1 MKVYYNPAYNGFVYT
16 GLTEGNVFFNSTVC
30 NTNSLVDLIALHAGV
45 NFLETSNIDR
55 LLDYYKAMLEYNK
68 VHPGCLFEKSFKV
81 DGFNTAKECLKW
93 RDAMI
98 MAGWQPGKNDVSE
111 RMKVL
116 AGIEQNFHSISNGE
130 KLLRITEEVKK
141 GCNLPE
147 NLEIIT
153 PFDYACFMPAE
164 RDLLDAIANRIG
176 KENVHANEGLPK
188 NCNNLR
194 KVANILV
201 ENKPDKITLEG
212 DESLELLCFAEKN
225 EAFQYLSQLKAD
237 DYSVWINRDNRAFDN
252 YLIQAQKPTCG
263 SSDKGVSQI
272 SELPIIGLALFTR
285 PLNLNA
291 LINWLTVPMSPLS
304 AKFRNEL
311 VDAIVSSGGYFNEKC
326 RDCLSKAEDK
336 DKERIKC
343 FLPDIE
349 KQEDAIGDGPVKTS
363 TILEYLNKLSQW
375 INSKLH
381 VEKDDSEKEINDF
394 EKNHLTGALS
404 ICSAMTRML
413 ELIDADEVSY
423 DDLILNFDSISTE
436 IESKI
441 SESKVGCQNLI
452 ASSSN
457 IASIADST
465 IWCDFYNPDEQ
476 ALSYDFLLPQEKE
489 SLKEN
494 VWTSENEQKFNR
506 LNKLLPF
513 MLTKNRLTLV
523 TVKKDGTKDVVKDP
537 ILIRLEKN
545 MDKELTNEPLSLKQ
559 TLGVPTVAIVQF
571 NNRHQDED
579 GTIHF
584 NRNDLVS
591 FSQTESFSSI
601 STLIDNPFDYVFNK
615 VIKLRK
621 SGSAAMSALHT
632 TKGTV
637 AHAIIEKLFDPEKD
651 GSPAAIRSRIG
662 SDFDKVF
669 DDTILE
675 CGGILLQPEN
685 LSEKNVF
692 KKDVKSCVVKLCDLI
707 EKNDL
712 NVVACEKERK
722 DVSLSEF
729 ENQAVLFD
737 GFMDMLLEDGSC
749 KMVIFDFKY
758 SSKKDKYEKWIKNNR
773 SMQLALYKGLVE
785 KTFDKNVKAK
795 AYVLL
800 PDVKVITADDLID
813 ASFKIKVD
821 REGELLEE
829 MSNSYEYRK
838 NQILHGVVEDG
849 EGIVYPLDDVKM
861 SYASDTEK
869 EDLVPL
875 DADIKPRNKTWEKT
889 PNKYSDYAFF
899 KAGK

>member
-1 MKVYYNPAYNGFVYT
+1 MKVYYNPAYKGFVYT
-16 GLTEGNVFFNSTVC
+16 GLMEGQVFFNSKVC
-30 NTNSLVDLIALHAGV
+30 NTKELVDLIALHAGLDFPV
-45 NFLETSNIDR
+45 ASNIDR
-55 LLDYYKAMLEYNK
+55 ILDYYAAMKEYNK
-68 VHPGCLFEKSFKV
+68 ANPDNLFAKSFAL
-81 DGFNTAKECLKW
+81 DEINTAKECLKW

-98 MAGWQPGKNDVSE
+98 LVGWQPGGSQDVSQ

-116 AGIEQNFHSISNGE
+116 AGIEKNFHSISNGE
-130 KLLRITEEVKK
+130 KLLRITETVEK

-153 PFDYACFMPAE
+153 PFDYACFKPAE
-164 RDLLDAIANRIG
+164 VRLLDALKKRIG
-176 KENVHANEGLPK
+176 ADKVHSNNDLPQ
-188 NCNNLR
+188 NFNNLR

-201 ENKPDKITLEG
+201 ENKPDDITLDG
-212 DESLELLCFAEKN
+212 DESLELFCFAEKN
-225 EAFQYLSQLKAD
+225 EALQYLSQIKAD

-263 SSDKGVSQI
+263 SIDKGVSQI
-272 SELPIIGLALFTR
+272 SELPIIGLGMFTR

-291 LINWLTVPMSPLS
+291 LVNWLTVPKSPLS
-304 AKFRNEL
+304 IAFRNKL
-311 VDAIVSSGGYFNEKC
+311 VDEIVHSGGYFNDACSK
-326 RDCLSKAEDK
+326 CLSEAEDK
-336 DKERIKC
+336 DKERIKY
-343 FLPDIE
+343 FLPDISKPE
-349 KQEDAIGDGPVKTS
+349 EAIGDNPIKKSVIFDYVKQ
-363 TILEYLNKLSQW
+363 LSQW
-375 INSKLH
+375 INANLH
-381 VEKDDSEKEINDF
+381 MEMNDF

-404 ICSAMTRML
+404 ICSAMSRML
-413 ELIDADEVSY
+413 ELIEADEVSY

-436 IESKI
+436 IESEI
-441 SESKVGCQNLI
+441 SESMVGCQNLI
-452 ASSSN
+452 SSSSN

-476 ALSYDFLLPQEKE
+476 ALSYDFLLPQEKDA
-489 SLKEN
+489 LNEN

-513 MLTKNRLTLV
+513 MLTQNKLTLV

-545 MDKELTNEPLSLKQ
+545 MDKELTKEPLSLKQ
-559 TLGVPTVAIVQF
+559 TLGVSTEAIEQF

-584 NRNDLVS
+584 ERKDLVS
-591 FSQTESFSSI
+591 FPQKESFSSI

-615 VIKLRK
+615 IIKLRK

-632 TKGTV
+632 TKGLV
-637 AHAIIEKLFDPEKD
+637 AHAIIEVLFDPAKG
-651 GSPAAIRSRIG
+651 GSPAAIRTRID

-669 DDTILE
+669 DQKVLE

-692 KKDVKSCVVKLCDLI
+692 KKDMNSCVIKLCNLI
-707 EKNDL
+707 EKNGL
-712 NVVACEKERK
+712 SVVACEKEYK
-722 DVSLSEF
+722 DVLLPEF
-729 ENQAVLFD
+729 ESQEILFD
-737 GFMDMLLEDGSC
+737 GFIDMLLEDQSG

-758 SSKKDKYEKWIKNNR
+758 SPKKDKYEKWIKNNK

-785 KTFDKNVKAK
+785 KTSDKNIKAK

-800 PDVKVITADDLID
+800 PDIKVITAADLIG
-813 ASFKIKVD
+813 ASFKTNVE

-838 NQILHGVVEDG
+838 TQIQKGIVEDG
-849 EGIVYPLDDVKM
+849 EGLIFPQNDVKV
-861 SYASDTEK
+861 SYAIEMGK
-869 EDLVPL
+869 KDLVPL
-875 DADIKPRNKTWEKT
+875 DANVKPNNGTWEKT
-889 PNKYSDYAFF
+889 PNKYSDYVFF

>member
-1 MKVYYNPAYNGFVYT
+1 MNVYYNPAYSGFVYT
-16 GLTEGNVFFNSTVC
+16 GLTDGQVFFNSTVC

-45 NFLETSNIDR
+45 DFPVASNIDR
-55 LLDYYKAMLEYNK
+55 ILDYYKAMLEYNK
-68 VHPGCLFEKSFKV
+68 VNPGNLFEKSFKV
-81 DGFNTAKECLKW
+81 DSFNTAKECLKW

-98 MAGWQPGKNDVSE
+98 LAGWQPGKNDVSE

-116 AGIEQNFHSISNGE
+116 AGIEKNFHSISNGE
-130 KLLRITEEVKK
+130 KLLRIIETVEK

-153 PFDYACFMPAE
+153 PFDYACFKPAE
-164 RDLLDAIANRIG
+164 VYLLEALKKRIG
-176 KENVHANEGLPK
+176 DDKVYSNNNLPQ
-188 NCNNLR
+188 NSNNLR

-201 ENKPDKITLEG
+201 ENKPDAISLDG
-212 DESLELLCFAEKN
+212 DKSLELLCFAEKK
-225 EAFQYLSQLKAD
+225 EALQYLSQLNAD

-252 YLIQAQKPTCG
+252 YLIQVQKPTCG
-263 SSDKGVSQI
+263 SIDKGVSQI
-272 SELPIIGLALFTR
+272 SELPIIGLALFAR

-291 LINWLTVPMSPLS
+291 IINWLTVPKSPLS
-304 AKFRNEL
+304 TKFRNEL
-311 VDAIVSSGGYFNEKC
+311 INAIVSSGGYFNDACRKC
-326 RDCLSKAEDK
+326 LREAEDK
-336 DKERIKC
+336 DKERIKY
-343 FLPDIE
+343 FLPDISKPKE
-349 KQEDAIGDGPVKTS
+349 AISDNPIKKSVILDYVKQ
-363 TILEYLNKLSQW
+363 LSQW
-375 INSKLH
+375 INANLH
-381 VEKDDSEKEINDF
+381 MEMNDF
-394 EKNHLTGALS
+394 EKNHLTGAQS
-404 ICSAMTRML
+404 ICSAMARML

-436 IESKI
+436 IESEI

-452 ASSSN
+452 SSSSN

-465 IWCDFYNPDEQ
+465 IWCDFYNSDEM

-489 SLKEN
+489 ALKEN

-513 MLTKNRLTLV
+513 LLTQNKLTLV

-545 MDKELTNEPLSLKQ
+545 MDKELTKKSLSLKQ
-559 TLGVPTVAIVQF
+559 TLGVSTEAIEQF
-571 NNRHQDED
+571 NNRHQNED
-579 GTIHF
+579 GTIRF
-584 NRNDLVS
+584 ERKDLVS
-591 FSQTESFSSI
+591 FPQTESFSSI

-621 SGSAAMSALHT
+621 LGSAAMSAVFT

-637 AHAIIEKLFDPEKD
+637 AHAIIAKLFDPEKG
-651 GSPAAIRSRIG
+651 GSPAAIRNRID

-669 DDTILE
+669 DETVLE

-692 KKDVKSCVVKLCDLI
+692 KKDMNSCVIKLCNLI
-707 EKNDL
+707 EKNGL
-712 NVVACEKERK
+712 SVVACEKEYK
-722 DVSLSEF
+722 DVLLPEF
-729 ENQAVLFD
+729 ESQEILFD
-737 GFMDMLLEDGSC
+737 GFIDMLLEDQSG
-749 KMVIFDFKY
+749 KTVIFDFKY
-758 SSKKDKYEKWIKNNR
+758 SPKKDKYEKWIKNNK

-785 KTFDKNVKAK
+785 RTSDKNVKAK

-800 PDVKVITADDLID
+800 PDIKVITAADLIG
-813 ASFKIKVD
+813 ASFKTNVE

-838 NQILHGVVEDG
+838 VQIKNGIVEDG
-849 EGIVYPLDDVKM
+849 EGLIFPQDDVKI
-861 SYASDTEK
+861 SYALDMGK
-869 EDLVPL
+869 KALVPL
-875 DADIKPRNKTWEKT
+875 DAEEKLKNKTWEKT
-889 PNKYSDYAFF
+889 PNTYSDYAFF

>member
-1 MKVYYNPAYNGFVYT
+1 MKVYYNPTYNGFVYT
-16 GLTEGNVFFNSTVC
+16 GLTEGNVFFNSKVC
-30 NTNSLVDLIALHAGV
+30 NTKELVDLIALHAGLDFPV
-45 NFLETSNIDR
+45 ASNIDR
-55 LLDYYKAMLEYNK
+55 ILDYYAAMKEYNK
-68 VHPGCLFEKSFKV
+68 ANPDNLFAKSFALDEV
-81 DGFNTAKECLKW
+81 NTAKECLKW

-98 MAGWQPGKNDVSE
+98 LAGWQPGGSQDVSE

-116 AGIEQNFHSISNGE
+116 AGIEENFHSISNGE

-153 PFDYACFMPAE
+153 PFDYTCFMPAE
-164 RDLLDAIANRIG
+164 RDLLDAIAKRIG
-176 KENVHANEGLPK
+176 AEKVYANKDLPQ
-188 NCNNLR
+188 NSNNLR

-201 ENKPDKITLEG
+201 ENKPDDITLDG

-225 EAFQYLSQLKAD
+225 EALQYLSQIKAD

-291 LINWLTVPMSPLS
+291 LINWLTVPKSPLS
-304 AKFRNEL
+304 TMFRNKL
-311 VDAIVSSGGYFNEKC
+311 VDAIVHSGGYFNDAC
-326 RDCLSKAEDK
+326 RDCLNKAEDK
-336 DKERIKC
+336 DKERIKY

-349 KQEDAIGDGPVKTS
+349 KPEEVIGDNPIKKSVILDYVK
-363 TILEYLNKLSQW
+363 EFSQW
-375 INSKLH
+375 VNANLH
-381 VEKDDSEKEINDF
+381 MDMNDV
-394 EKNHLTGALS
+394 EKNHLTGTLS
-404 ICSAMTRML
+404 LCSAMTRIL
-413 ELIDADEVSY
+413 ELRDVDEVFY
-423 DDLILNFDSISTE
+423 DDLILAFDSILTE
-436 IESKI
+436 IESEI

-452 ASSSN
+452 SSSSN

-476 ALSYDFLLPQEKE
+476 ALSYDILSPQEKKA
-489 SLKEN
+489 LKEK
-494 VWTSENEQKFNR
+494 VWMSENEQKFNR

-513 MLTKNRLTLV
+513 MLTQNKLTLV

-537 ILIRLEKN
+537 ILIRFEKN
-545 MDKELTNEPLSLKQ
+545 MGKELTNEPLSLKQ
-559 TLGVPTVAIVQF
+559 DLGAPTEAIEQF

-584 NRNDLVS
+584 ERKDLVS
-591 FSQTESFSSI
+591 FSKTESYSSI
-601 STLIDNPFDYVFNK
+601 SSLIDNPFDYVFNK

-621 SGSAAMSALHT
+621 SGSAAISAVFT

-637 AHAIIEKLFDPEKD
+637 AHAIIEELFNPAK
-651 GSPAAIRSRIG
+651 GWGAPAAIRTRIG
-662 SDFDKVF
+662 SDFEKVF
-669 DDTILE
+669 NRKVLE
-675 CGGILLQPEN
+675 RGGILLQPEN

-692 KKDVKSCVVKLCDLI
+692 KKDMKKCVSKLCDLI
-707 EKNDL
+707 EVNGLK
-712 NVVACEKERK
+712 VVACERECKE
-722 DVSLSEF
+722 VSLSEF
-729 ENQAVLFD
+729 ETQAVLFD
-737 GFMDMLLEDGSC
+737 GFIDMLLEDESG
-749 KMVIFDFKY
+749 KIIIFDFKY
-758 SSKKDKYEKWIKNNR
+758 SPKKDKYEKWIKNNR

-785 KTFDKNVKAK
+785 KSFDKNVKAK

-800 PDVKVITADDLID
+800 PDVKVITADDLTGT
-813 ASFKIKVD
+813 SFKTRVN

-829 MSNSYEYRK
+829 MSNSYKYRK
-838 NQILHGVVEDG
+838 AQIQNGVVEDG
-849 EGIVYPLDDVKM
+849 EGIVYALNDIKM
-861 SYASDTEK
+861 SYAFDTEK

-875 DADIKPRNKTWEKT
+875 DADVKTKNETWEKT
-889 PNKYSDYAFF
+889 PNTYSDYAFF

>member
-1 MKVYYNPAYNGFVYT
+1 MKVYYNPAYSGFVYT
-16 GLTEGNVFFNSTVC
+16 GLTEGQVFFNSTVC

-45 NFLETSNIDR
+45 DFPVASNIDR
-55 LLDYYKAMLEYNK
+55 ILDYYKVMLEYNK
-68 VHPGCLFEKSFKV
+68 VNPGNLFEKSFKV
-81 DGFNTAKECLKW
+81 DSFNTAKECLKW

-98 MAGWQPGKNDVSE
+98 LAGWQPGKNDASE

-130 KLLRITEEVKK
+130 KLMRVTEAVEK

-153 PFDYACFMPAE
+153 PFDYACFKPAE
-164 RDLLDAIANRIG
+164 VRLLEALKKRIG
-176 KENVHANEGLPK
+176 SDKVHSNDNLPQTS
-188 NCNNLR
+188 NNLR

-201 ENKPDKITLEG
+201 ENKPDAISLDG
-212 DESLELLCFAEKN
+212 DKSLELLCFAEKK
-225 EAFQYLSQLKAD
+225 EALQYLSQLKAD
-237 DYSVWINRDNRAFDN
+237 NYSVWINRDNRIFDN

-291 LINWLTVPMSPLS
+291 LINWLTVPKSPLS

-311 VDAIVSSGGYFNEKC
+311 VDAVVHSGGYFNAAC
-326 RDCLSKAEDK
+326 RECLDNAEDK
-336 DKERIKC
+336 DKERIKY
-343 FLPDIE
+343 FLPDISKPE
-349 KQEDAIGDGPVKTS
+349 EAVDNNPIKKSAILDYVKQ
-363 TILEYLNKLSQW
+363 LSQW
-375 INSKLH
+375 INANLH
-381 VEKDDSEKEINDF
+381 MEVNDF

-413 ELIDADEVSY
+413 ELLDADEVSY
-423 DDLILNFDSISTE
+423 DVLILNFDSISTE
-436 IESKI
+436 IESEI

-452 ASSSN
+452 TSSSD
-457 IASIADST
+457 IASVVDST

-489 SLKEN
+489 TLKEN
-494 VWTSENEQKFNR
+494 VWTGENEQKFNR
-506 LNKLLPF
+506 LNNLLPF
-513 MLTKNRLTLV
+513 MLTQNKLTLV

-545 MDKELTNEPLSLKQ
+545 MDKELTKEPLSLKQ
-559 TLGVPTVAIVQF
+559 TLDVSTETIEQF

-584 NRNDLVS
+584 ERKDLVL
-591 FSQTESFSSI
+591 FSPKESFSTI
-601 STLIDNPFDYVFNK
+601 SNLIDNPFDYVFNK
-615 VIKLRK
+615 IIKLRK
-621 SGSAAMSALHT
+621 SGSAAMSAIHT

-637 AHAIIEKLFDPEKD
+637 AHAIIEELFN
-651 GSPAAIRSRIG
+651 PANGGAPSAIRSRIG

-669 DDTILE
+669 DQKILE

-685 LSEKNVF
+685 LPEKNVF
-692 KKDVKSCVVKLCDLI
+692 KKDMNSCVIKLCDLI
-707 EKNDL
+707 EKNNL
-712 NVVACEKERK
+712 HVVACEKECK
-722 DVSLSEF
+722 NVQLPEF
-729 ENQAVLFD
+729 ESQEILFD
-737 GFMDMLLEDGSC
+737 GFIDMLLEDQSG
-749 KMVIFDFKY
+749 KTVIFDFKY
-758 SSKKDKYEKWIKNNR
+758 SPKKDKYEKWIKNNK

-785 KTFDKNVKAK
+785 KTSDKDVKAK

-800 PDVKVITADDLID
+800 PDVKVITADDLNG
-813 ASFKIKVD
+813 ASFKTKVE
-821 REGELLEE
+821 RKGELLEE

-838 NQILHGVVEDG
+838 TQIKNGIIEDG
-849 EGIVYPLDDVKM
+849 EGLIFPQDDVKI
-861 SYASDTEK
+861 SYAIEMGK
-869 EDLVPL
+869 KYLVPL
-875 DADIKPRNKTWEKT
+875 DAEEKTKNKTWEKT

>member
-1 MKVYYNPAYNGFVYT
+1 MKVYYNPAYSGFVYT
-16 GLTEGNVFFNSTVC
+16 GLTEGQVFFNSTVC

-45 NFLETSNIDR
+45 DFSVASNIDR
-55 LLDYYKAMLEYNK
+55 ILDYYKAMLEYNK
-68 VHPGCLFEKSFKV
+68 AIPGNLFEKSFKV
-81 DGFNTAKECLKW
+81 DSFNTAKECLKW

-98 MAGWQPGKNDVSE
+98 LAGWQPNKNDASE

-130 KLLRITEEVKK
+130 KLLCVTEAVEK

-153 PFDYACFMPAE
+153 PFDYACFKPAE
-164 RDLLDAIANRIG
+164 VQLLEALKKRIG
-176 KENVHANEGLPK
+176 DDKIHSNNDLPQGS
-188 NCNNLR
+188 CNLR

-201 ENKPDKITLEG
+201 ENKPDKITLDG
-212 DESLELLCFAEKN
+212 DKSLELLCFAEKN
-225 EAFQYLSQLKAD
+225 DALQYLSQLKAD
-237 DYSVWINRDNRAFDN
+237 DYTVWINRDNRTFDN
-252 YLIQAQKPTCG
+252 YLIQVQKPTCG

-291 LINWLTVPMSPLS
+291 LINWLTVPKSPLS
-304 AKFRNEL
+304 TMFRNKL
-311 VDAIVSSGGYFNEKC
+311 VDAIVSSGGYFNDKC
-326 RDCLSKAEDK
+326 RDCLSNAEDK
-336 DKERIKC
+336 DKERIKY
-343 FLPDIE
+343 FLPDISKPE
-349 KQEDAIGDGPVKTS
+349 EAIGNEPIKKSVILDYVKQ
-363 TILEYLNKLSQW
+363 LSQW
-375 INSKLH
+375 INANLH
-381 VEKDDSEKEINDF
+381 MEVNDF

-413 ELIDADEVSY
+413 ELFDADEVSY

-436 IESKI
+436 IESEI

-452 ASSSN
+452 TSSSD
-457 IASIADST
+457 IASVADST

-489 SLKEN
+489 ILKGN
-494 VWTSENEQKFNR
+494 VWTGENEQKFNR

-513 MLTKNRLTLV
+513 MLTQNKLTLV

-545 MDKELTNEPLSLKQ
+545 MDKELTKEPLSLKQ
-559 TLGVPTVAIVQF
+559 TLDVSTETIEQF

-584 NRNDLVS
+584 ERKDLVS
-591 FSQTESFSSI
+591 FSPKESFSTI
-601 STLIDNPFDYVFNK
+601 SNLIDNPFDYAFNK
-615 VIKLRK
+615 IIKLRK
-621 SGSAAMSALHT
+621 SGGAAMSAVHT

-637 AHAIIEKLFDPEKD
+637 AHAIIEELFSPANG
-651 GSPAAIRSRIG
+651 GSPAAIRTRIG

-669 DDTILE
+669 DQKILE

-692 KKDVKSCVVKLCDLI
+692 KKDMNSCVIKLCDLI
-707 EKNDL
+707 EKNSL
-712 NVVACEKERK
+712 HVVACENECK
-722 DVSLSEF
+722 DVQLPEF
-729 ENQAVLFD
+729 ESQEILFD
-737 GFMDMLLEDGSC
+737 GFIDMLLEDQSG
-749 KMVIFDFKY
+749 KTVIFDFKY
-758 SSKKDKYEKWIKNNR
+758 SPKKDKYEKWIKNNK

-785 KTFDKNVKAK
+785 KTSDKNVKAK

-800 PDVKVITADDLID
+800 PDVKVVTADDLNG
-813 ASFKIKVD
+813 ASFKTKVE
-821 REGELLEE
+821 RNGELLEE

-838 NQILHGVVEDG
+838 AQIKNGIIEDG
-849 EGIVYPLDDVKM
+849 EGLIFPQDDVKI
-861 SYASDTEK
+861 SYAIEMGEK
-869 EDLVPL
+869 DLVPL
-875 DADIKPRNKTWEKT
+875 DAEEKTKNKTWEKT

>member
-1 MKVYYNPAYNGFVYT
+1 MKVYYNPAYSGFVYT
-16 GLTEGNVFFNSTVC
+16 GLTEGQVFFNSTVC

-45 NFLETSNIDR
+45 DFPVASNIDR
-55 LLDYYKAMLEYNK
+55 ILDYYKAMLEYNK
-68 VHPGCLFEKSFKV
+68 VNPGNLFEKSFKV
-81 DGFNTAKECLKW
+81 DSFNTAKECLKW

-98 MAGWQPGKNDVSE
+98 LAGWQPGKNDASE

-116 AGIEQNFHSISNGE
+116 AGFEKNFHSISNGE
-130 KLLRITEEVKK
+130 KLLRTTETVEK

-153 PFDYACFMPAE
+153 PFDYACFKPAE
-164 RDLLDAIANRIG
+164 VRLLDALKKRIG
-176 KENVHANEGLPK
+176 ADKVHSNNDLPQGL
-188 NCNNLR
+188 NNLR
-194 KVANILV
+194 KVADILV
-201 ENKPDKITLEG
+201 ENKPDAISLDG
-212 DESLELLCFAEKN
+212 DKSLELLCFAEKK
-225 EAFQYLSQLKAD
+225 EALEYLSQLNAD

-252 YLIQAQKPTCG
+252 YLIQVQKPTCG

-291 LINWLTVPMSPLS
+291 LINWLTVPKSPLS
-304 AKFRNEL
+304 IAFRNKL
-311 VDAIVSSGGYFNEKC
+311 VDEIVHSGGYFNDACSK
-326 RDCLSKAEDK
+326 CLSEAEDK
-336 DKERIKC
+336 DKERIEY
-343 FLPDIE
+343 FLPDISKPE
-349 KQEDAIGDGPVKTS
+349 EAIGDNPIKKSVFFDYVKQ
-363 TILEYLNKLSQW
+363 LSQW
-375 INSKLH
+375 INANLH
-381 VEKDDSEKEINDF
+381 MEMNDF

-404 ICSAMTRML
+404 ICSAMSRML
-413 ELIDADEVSY
+413 ELIEADEVSY

-436 IESKI
+436 IESEI
-441 SESKVGCQNLI
+441 SESMVGCQNLI
-452 ASSSN
+452 SSSSN

-476 ALSYDFLLPQEKE
+476 ALSYDFLLPQEKDA
-489 SLKEN
+489 LNEN

-513 MLTKNRLTLV
+513 MLTQNKLTLV

-545 MDKELTNEPLSLKQ
+545 MDKELTKEPLSLKQ
-559 TLGVPTVAIVQF
+559 TLGVSTEAIEQF

-584 NRNDLVS
+584 ERKDLVS
-591 FSQTESFSSI
+591 FPQKESFSSI

-615 VIKLRK
+615 IIKLRK
-621 SGSAAMSALHT
+621 SGSAALSAIHT
-632 TKGTV
+632 TKGLV
-637 AHAIIEKLFDPEKD
+637 AHAVIEVLFDPAKG
-651 GSPAAIRSRIG
+651 GSPAAIRTRID

-669 DDTILE
+669 DQKVLE

-692 KKDVKSCVVKLCDLI
+692 KKDMNSCVIKLCNLI
-707 EKNDL
+707 EKNGL
-712 NVVACEKERK
+712 SVVACEKEYK
-722 DVSLSEF
+722 DVLLPEF
-729 ENQAVLFD
+729 ESQEILFD
-737 GFMDMLLEDGSC
+737 GFIDMLLEDQSG

-758 SSKKDKYEKWIKNNR
+758 SPKKDKYEKWIKNNK

-785 KTFDKNVKAK
+785 KTSDKNIKAK

-800 PDVKVITADDLID
+800 PDIKVITAADLIG
-813 ASFKIKVD
+813 ASFKTNVE

-838 NQILHGVVEDG
+838 TQIQKGIVEDG
-849 EGIVYPLDDVKM
+849 EGLIFPQNDVKV
-861 SYASDTEK
+861 SYAIEMGK
-869 EDLVPL
+869 KDLVPL
-875 DADIKPRNKTWEKT
+875 DANVKPNNGTWEKT
-889 PNKYSDYAFF
+889 PNKYSDYVFF